1 MAEQTIDKLQVE
13 VEATAKGTSAV
24 FRQLESQLSTLSR
37 ALSAI
42 DTSKLDA
49 VQKSVSKSKVGIDT
63 SGISKAEKQVASGVA
78 KIQQALAGL
87 GAYANAAMGGD
98 KSSLTSF
105 DRRVT
110 SIQSSIDTLQE
121 KMKALG
127 GTEVPTDAFL
137 KLDAQIDSTSA
148 KIKEL
153 EAEQDKMKKSGFD
166 PATAQSAEWDSLSMK
181 IAEAKDKIADL
192 QEQQRQLTLS
202 GEAISMPFEKF
213 SAIIDELQGKLLEMS
228 GQVHDAVKVEPEG
241 LEETEKGAEK
251 ASASLRKMFDTGKLS
266 ESLKN
271 GLHKIR
277 DALSKIGDAA
287 QKHASKGF
295 MQLLKYGFGIRS
307 LYVLFRRLRK
317 AVVESFGELQN
328 SGAFFETTRANIEAL
343 KASLTTLKFQFGA
356 AFEPIFNAVA
366 PALQALI
373 DYLVTVMNVI
383 SAFMAKLTGKSTY
396 SKAVANLGA
405 YGSAAGGAAKAQ
417 KELNK
422 QLQGFDEL
430 NNLTTNNG
438 GGGGG
443 GGGAGGSS
451 PGATYVEESVDAV
464 LGDFGK
470 ELAEKIRQGDWKG
483 VGQAISDK
491 LSEAMESIPWDKV
504 YEKARNFGKG
514 LANFLNG
521 LINPRL
527 FSNLGTTLANSIN
540 TAFEFLNSF
549 GTTFDWTNFGTSI
562 GTGIT
567 SFFQNADFKL
577 WGSTVHT
584 WIAGLLDAGIALV
597 DNTDWALLGTK
608 LGEFLENLDIPDLVK
623 KLGTLAIKIIEGLG
637 EALLNLAGSSTAGAI
652 AASIAV
658 VLGGLVFW
666 NKLGTLVGNIGAA
679 LGIANWSGKIPSS
692 CGANMLGEIGTQLD
706 GGSLSLGTL
715 TLLVG
720 EFILVGNIASAILEK
735 LYIDSGDE
743 EGARYQEEY
752 GTHPIK
758 AAGEIISSI
767 FDGSFTGGV
776 KGLWN
781 AFQNSDFITH
791 LGDSFFAGWDF
802 LFGGSAASAPEGKKL
817 QGGYTPSILDAGG
830 TSMLGAWNSF
840 FGTGNTS
847 SGFFKGIGK
856 SLDTINKKF
865 QTTGKT
871 QDKFLETTQKG
882 SKTSGKALKDNY
894 DTGAIKPVG
903 EAFSKVYDA
912 VSKIWSKL
920 GEDSKKYSYDFYTG
934 FNSMPDETSARFALG
949 YSQSTGKWSAFGD
962 WVKGKANTINRGFD
976 GTPTETSN
984 KFGEAYNQS
993 TNKWT
998 NIGNWIK
1005 EKANIVNTGFNGF
1018 PSATATKFGEA
1029 YTQGTSKFNNT
1040 GSWIQGVYNTIS
1052 QKISAVPGEFDAKFK
1067 SAADNAT
1074 KQTKTFT
1081 DWFQNVNL
1089 TREASLSFSASGSN
1103 DFNIGSIVNSVNN
1116 VIHKFNES
1124 ISLAIGKMNAANKGR
1139 MTLSFTA
1146 AKDIYVPYARGGV
1159 IDSATLALMG
1169 EAGTEAVVPLE
1180 NNTKWLG
1187 KMADMMVGE
1196 MVKPQHLSIAT
1207 SIASP
1212 YSGGGEASALS
1223 EQNALLREEVALL
1236 RQIAG
1241 KELTISSSEVFK
1253 ATQAESNNYYN
1264 RTGNSPFLF

>member
-1 MAEQTIDKLQVE
+1 MAEQTIDKIQVE

-228 GQVHDAVKVEPEG
+228 GQVHDSVKVEPEG

-443 GGGAGGSS
+443 SS

-514 LANFLNG
+514 LADFLNG

-597 DNTDWALLGTK
+597 DNTDWALLGTR

-623 KLGTLAIKIIEGLG
+623 KLGTLAVKILEGLG

-652 AASIAV
+652 ASSIAV

-666 NKLGTLVGNIGAA
+666 NKLGNLATNIGAA
-679 LGIANWSGKIPSS
+679 LGLTNWSGKIPKS

-720 EFILVGNIASAILEK
+720 EFILVGDIASAILEK
-735 LYIDSGDE
+735 LYLFFGDE
-743 EGARYQEEY
+743 EGAKYQREY
-752 GTHPIK
+752 GSGLGQAK
-758 AAGEIISSI
+758 AVLESWGFLVDEYGMKSDSAKSQGYSNFDESGDAAWDRTKRMFSGIWDWLSDLWGGGASS
-767 FDGSFTGGV
+767 D
-776 KGLWN
+776 N
-781 AFQNSDFITH
+781 
-791 LGDSFFAGWDF
+791 
-802 LFGGSAASAPEGKKL
+802 
-817 QGGYTPSILDAGG
+817 G

-1081 DWFQNVNL
+1081 DWFQNMNL

-1212 YSGGGEASALS
+1212 YSGGGEASAVS